1 MMMPSNSEPEV
12 IAQTENFVI
21 WTVQDA
27 DGEPLYHLDINNL
40 VVRFFTEEWEEFK
53 TFAAK
58 FAKNP
63 KADADGVIAETE
75 AYYAGVE
82 TSENEDTLYTIDVT
96 GATIYLYEEDFKELY
111 ELLREL

>member
-1 MMMPSNSEPEV
+1 MMMPSNSEPEA

-21 WTVQDA
+21 WMVQDA

-40 VVRFFTEEWEEFK
+40 VVRFFTEEWDEFK

-75 AYYAGVE
+75 VYYAGVE
-82 TSENEDTLYTIDVT
+82 NVRGRRYAVHDRHDRRDDLSL
-96 GATIYLYEEDFKELY
+96 
-111 ELLREL
+111 